1 MKTRAGLIA
10 LAVLVGLS
18 FLGHRSAHAQ
28 SGPGVPPY
36 GSPNFGFSP
45 EGYDP
50 GSPYQT
56 PLPPEA
62 DPCNIYPNYVDTG
75 SRQVG
80 PLVRADG
87 FFMRVEYLN
96 WNIQK
101 PGRELLGAPVA
112 GVADPSRPFVVFDPG
127 TAAPLAF
134 AQVPTTSSMNL
145 GNISGLQ
152 VTGGVSFI
160 DGGSVEVSA
169 FMLARKSSGFR
180 LGPGGIIPFDTDG
193 DQSGPAPDPPAV
205 EIAEGEALPLMWATS
220 TLNHG
225 QVSDHVLLYDT
236 FQAVFQSQLWGAEAN
251 YFYDLDAVGFLQFRP
266 LIGVRYINL
275 TERLTQTGVFLS
287 DPPVITTIDAHTTN
301 NLAGPQIGFRTSV
314 VTEYLE
320 VGITPKIFVL
330 ASSMTTNVFT
340 NHLRANFDPVVASS
354 DHTTQAS
361 FGADVGAYV
370 SLNITPRFAIR
381 GGYNLLWLGRVTR
394 PQKDVYYNDNG
405 IASPPDV
412 VARLITTDVLIT
424 GFSVGGELRF

>member
-28 SGPGVPPY
+28 SGPGVPAY
-36 GSPNFGFSP
+36 GSPDFGFSP
-45 EGYDP
+45 EGLDP
-50 GSPYQT
+50 TYQT

-62 DPCNIYPNYVDTG
+62 DSSYLNPNYVDTG

-80 PLVRADG
+80 PLVRTDG
-87 FFMRVEYLN
+87 AFLRVEYLN
-96 WNIQK
+96 WNIRK
-101 PGRELLGAPVA
+101 PGHELLGAPVA
-112 GVADPSRPFVVFDPG
+112 GVADPSLPFLVFPPG
-127 TAAPLAF
+127 GGTPFGF
-134 AQVPTTSSMNL
+134 AQVPTTSSINL

-160 DGGSVEVSA
+160 DGGSLEVSA

-180 LGPGGIIPFDTDG
+180 LGRAGLIPFDIDN
-193 DQSGPAPDPPAV
+193 DSGPNGDPPDE
-205 EIAEGEALPLMWATS
+205 EILEGEALPLFYGTS
-220 TLNHG
+220 TLLNG
-225 QVSDHVLLYDT
+225 QVSNHVLLYDT
-236 FQAVFQSQLWGAEAN
+236 YQAVFQSRLWEAEAN
-251 YFYDLDAVGFLQFRP
+251 YLYDLDAVGPLQFRP
-266 LIGVRYINL
+266 LIGFRYLNL
-275 TERLTQTGVFLS
+275 TERLTQTGVFLAV
-287 DPPVITTIDAHTTN
+287 PPIVTTIDAHTTN

-330 ASSMTTNVFT
+330 ANSMNVNVFT
-340 NHLRANFDPVVASS
+340 NHLRANFDPIVGSS
-354 DHTTQAS
+354 DHTTRAA
-361 FGADVGAYV
+361 FGADVGTYV
-370 SLNITPRFAIR
+370 QINVTPRFSIR
-381 GGYNLLWLGRVTR
+381 GGYNLLWIGNVTR

-405 IASPPDV
+405 IAAPPGV